1 MKSVGLIQV
10 MASLFG
16 LFVVTSLLVGYNM
29 TPMFEML
36 NSSAGFFGLLSFIAI
51 LGYAERR

>member
-10 MASLFG
+10 LASLFG

-36 NSSAGFFGLLSFIAI
+36 NSSAGFFGLLSFMAI